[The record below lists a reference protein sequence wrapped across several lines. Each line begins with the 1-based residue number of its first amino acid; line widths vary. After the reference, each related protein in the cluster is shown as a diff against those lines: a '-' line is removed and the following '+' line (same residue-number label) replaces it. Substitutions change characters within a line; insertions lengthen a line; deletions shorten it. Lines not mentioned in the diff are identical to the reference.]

1 MFWWLHNCKRFINF
15 QDKFD
20 IGNVYI
26 YQIQKPQASR
36 RGRRALFPRNVIF
49 PDTVSLPAFTE
60 LVVNILKDLPQNNDL
75 VSGSRFG
82 SAIANLGDLQ
92 KDGFEDFAVGAPYGG
107 TDHAG
112 AVFIYRGSLD
122 NSLVTGMFFF

>member
-1 MFWWLHNCKRFINF
+1 M
-15 QDKFD
+15 
-20 IGNVYI
+20 
-26 YQIQKPQASR
+26 
-36 RGRRALFPRNVIF
+36 
-49 PDTVSLPAFTE
+49 
-60 LVVNILKDLPQNNDL
+60 NILKDLPQNNEL

-122 NSLVTGMFFF
+122 NSLVTGMFFMKMNNK